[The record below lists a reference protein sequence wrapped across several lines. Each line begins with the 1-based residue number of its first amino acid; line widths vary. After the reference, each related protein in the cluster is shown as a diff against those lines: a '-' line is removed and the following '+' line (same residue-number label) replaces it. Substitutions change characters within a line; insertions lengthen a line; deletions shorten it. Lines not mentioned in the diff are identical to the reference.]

1 MTLGRTTE
9 SAGAKPAVLHVIIS
23 GHLELER
30 EYMVRTIILWSV
42 LSAIATVSQA
52 QEKAGAGKAE
62 AARPPAA
69 NSHSKEVHLPSM
81 ETCNAFLRETFGYNP
96 SMSWKVSDI
105 KPSEAEGLAVVTVQ
119 LTTPQGLQSNQF
131 YVTEDGKHAITGD
144 IIPFGSHPFEPA
156 RIKLEKEANGV
167 ARGPAAAPVTIVEFS
182 DLQCPHCKEAQPTIE
197 KLLSEEKNT
206 RLVFQNFPL
215 PSHDW
220 AEKGADYA
228 DCVGRSSSDAFWKF
242 IQGVYDAQ
250 SDIVA
255 ANADDK
261 LKGLADAA
269 GVDGSKIAECATQAV
284 TLGRV
289 ERSVEL
295 GNSLGITGTPT
306 LFINGRSISSVAT
319 LPYAVLKQLVEFAAR
334 DVEKPTTAS
343 K

>member
-1 MTLGRTTE
+1 MHRTLGYWLLLI
-9 SAGAKPAVLHVIIS
+9 AVS
-23 GHLELER
+23 
-30 EYMVRTIILWSV
+30 
-42 LSAIATVSQA
+42 TVSQA
-52 QEKAGAGKAE
+52 QEKTAGKTE
-62 AARPPAA
+62 GTRPPAGS
-69 NSHSKEVHLPSM
+69 SHAKEAHLPST
-81 ETCNAFLRETFGYNP
+81 ETVNAFLHETFGYNP
-96 SMSWKVSDI
+96 SMSWKVADI

-119 LTTPQGLQSNQF
+119 ITTPQGLQSNQF

-242 IQGVYDAQ
+242 IQSVYDAQ

-261 LKGLADAA
+261 LKELASAA
-269 GVDGSKIAECATQAV
+269 GVDGSKIAECATQAA

-295 GNSLGITGTPT
+295 GNSLGVTGTPA
-306 LFINGRSISSVAT
+306 LFINGRSISNLAT
-319 LPYAVLKQLVEFAAR
+319 LPYELLKQLVEFAGQ
-334 DVEKPTTAS
+334 DAS
-343 K
+343 KAASASK

>member
-1 MTLGRTTE
+1 MHRRL
-9 SAGAKPAVLHVIIS
+9 SCWLLLIAVV
-23 GHLELER
+23 
-30 EYMVRTIILWSV
+30 TI
-42 LSAIATVSQA
+42 SQA
-52 QEKAGAGKAE
+52 QEKTAAGKTE
-62 AARPPAA
+62 ATHSLAA
-69 NSHSKEVHLPSM
+69 GSHAKETHLPSV
-81 ETCNAFLRETFGYNP
+81 ETVNAFLHETFGYNP
-96 SMSWKVSDI
+96 SMSWKVAEI

-119 LTTPQGLQSNQF
+119 ITTPQGLQSNEF

-167 ARGPAAAPVTIVEFS
+167 ARGPAGAPVTIVEFS

-261 LKGLADAA
+261 LKELANAA
-269 GVDGSKIAECATQAV
+269 GVDGSKIAECASQAA

-295 GNSLGITGTPT
+295 GNSLRVTGTPT
-306 LFINGRSISSVAT
+306 LFINGRSISNVAT
-319 LPYAVLKQLVEFAAR
+319 LPYEVLKQLVEFAAQ
-334 DVEKPTTAS
+334 DSGKAAAAS

>member
-1 MTLGRTTE
+1 MHRTL
-9 SAGAKPAVLHVIIS
+9 SCWLLLIAVV
-23 GHLELER
+23 
-30 EYMVRTIILWSV
+30 TI
-42 LSAIATVSQA
+42 SQA
-52 QEKAGAGKAE
+52 QEKTAAGKTE
-62 AARPPAA
+62 ANHSLAA
-69 NSHSKEVHLPSM
+69 GSHAKETHLPSV
-81 ETCNAFLRETFGYNP
+81 ETVNAFLHETFGYNP
-96 SMSWKVSDI
+96 SMSWKVADI

-119 LTTPQGLQSNQF
+119 ITTPQGLQSNQF

-167 ARGPAAAPVTIVEFS
+167 ARGPAGAPVTIVEFS

-228 DCVGRSSSDAFWKF
+228 DCVGRSSGDAFWKF
-242 IQGVYDAQ
+242 IQGVYNAQ

-261 LKGLADAA
+261 LKELASAA
-269 GVDGSKIAECATQAV
+269 GADGSKIAECASQAA

-295 GNSLGITGTPT
+295 GNSLGVTGTPT
-306 LFINGRSISSVAT
+306 LFINGRSISNVAT
-319 LPYAVLKQLVEFAAR
+319 LPYEVLKQLVEFAAQ
-334 DVEKPTTAS
+334 DSGKAAPAL